1 MFEKLSEIAERSATS
16 ASRRQ
21 FLGRIGRGALVA
33 AGAISGFL
41 AFGAEAQAG
50 GLKVCGTGS
59 AWQCAGRPVGS
70 LCGTPSRPGR
80 CKGAP
85 DCTCQPIRRR

>member
-1 MFEKLSEIAERSATS
+1 MIEKVNQIAQQMAIR

-21 FLGRIGRGALVA
+21 FLGRLGRGALVA

-50 GLKVCGTGS
+50 KPKVCGTDS

-70 LCGTPSRPGR
+70 LCGTPSRPSR